1 MTITTQPY
9 QRTDTDRWD
18 QFVETA
24 NNGTLFHLRK
34 FLQYH
39 PEDRFSDHSLLFT
52 EGEKLLAI
60 LPAAERISKGQ
71 KQLISHPG
79 ATYGGLVFEEKLSI
93 QTSLDLATALIEHVR
108 AAKFD
113 KVTMTLPPIIYNQRL
128 TNYME
133 FALTQ
138 HGFNLPRREIS
149 SVLYLEDTAKATVA
163 KFSSSSQRAVKKA
176 KQSGLTV
183 KVTHDFEA
191 FYPILEHN
199 LETRHNVKPTHTL
212 AELQRLGQLFPH
224 DIYLLGAYQGDQ
236 LIAGIVVFN
245 TNKRVQLAFYIS
257 HDQQY
262 QQHRPVTL
270 LFHELVHKGVDE
282 GFRYLDFGIFTVYME
297 PNLGL
302 ARFKESFGA
311 GGIFRDTMTLD
322 ITH

>member
-9 QRTDTDRWD
+9 QNSDTDRWD

-39 PEDRFSDHSLLFT
+39 PEDRFSDHSLLFM
-52 EGEKLLAI
+52 EDDKLLAI
-60 LPAAERISKGQ
+60 LPAAERIVEGK
-71 KQLISHPG
+71 KHLISHPG
-79 ATYGGLVFEEKLSI
+79 ASYGGFVFEDKLSI
-93 QTSLDLATALIEHVR
+93 QACMDLALTLKAH
-108 AAKFD
+108 AKAV
-113 KVTMTLPPIIYNQRL
+113 KINNITMTLPPIIYNQRL

-133 FALTQ
+133 FALTH

-149 SVLYLEDTAKATVA
+149 SVLYLEDTAADTVA

-176 KQSGLTV
+176 LQSGITV
-183 KVTHDFEA
+183 KTSHDFET

-199 LETRHNVKPTHTL
+199 LESRHNVKPTHTL
-212 AELQRLGQLFPH
+212 PELQRLGELFPD
-224 DIYLLGAYQGDQ
+224 DIYLLGAYKGDQ

-245 TNKRVQLAFYIS
+245 ANKRVQLAFYIS
-257 HDQQY
+257 HDQRY
-262 QQHRPVTL
+262 QQHRPVNL

-282 GFRYLDFGIFTVYME
+282 GFRYLDFGIFTVNME

-322 ITH
+322 ITY

>member
-1 MTITTQPY
+1 M
-9 QRTDTDRWD
+9 D
-18 QFVETA
+18 
-24 NNGTLFHLRK
+24 
-34 FLQYH
+34 
-39 PEDRFSDHSLLFT
+39 
-52 EGEKLLAI
+52 LAI
-60 LPAAERISKGQ
+60 
-71 KQLISHPG
+71 
-79 ATYGGLVFEEKLSI
+79 
-93 QTSLDLATALIEHVR
+93 ALIEHAR

-138 HGFNLPRREIS
+138 HGFILPKREIS
-149 SVLYLEDTAKATVA
+149 SVLYLEETAEATVA

-176 KQSGLTV
+176 MQSGITV

-199 LETRHNVKPTHTL
+199 LEIRHNVKPTHTL
-212 AELQRLGQLFPH
+212 PEIQRLGELFPN
-224 DIYLLGAYQGDQ
+224 DIYLLGAYRGDQ

-245 TNKRVQLAFYIS
+245 TNQRVQLAFYIS

-262 QQHRPVTL
+262 QQHRPVNL
-270 LFHELVHKGVDE
+270 LFHELVHIGVDE
-282 GFRYLDFGIFTVYME
+282 GFRYLDFGIFTVNME

-311 GGIFRDTMTLD
+311 SGIFRDTMTLD
-322 ITH
+322 IAH